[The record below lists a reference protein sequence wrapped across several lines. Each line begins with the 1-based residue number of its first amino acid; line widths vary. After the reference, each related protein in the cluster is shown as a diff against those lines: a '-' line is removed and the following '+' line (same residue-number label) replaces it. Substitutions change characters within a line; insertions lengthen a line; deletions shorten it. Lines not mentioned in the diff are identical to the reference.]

1 MHSTKISICYYS
13 LPLMQYKNIAL
24 TARADLPEKEEILTK
39 IKKIVKES
47 GADLY
52 IDPMRCADI
61 ASLKNCKQYDSIK
74 DVDLIIAVGG
84 DGTILSVVREI
95 EDYSIPILSI
105 HHGTLGFLTEV
116 DADEID
122 TILPVML
129 KSGGNIDERLLLKIE
144 IEENGKRKKIGDVL
158 NEAVVNQGG
167 ISRLID
173 LYTKINGKELTT
185 FRSDGLI
192 IATPTGS
199 TAYSMA
205 AGGAIIHP
213 HLTSHVT
220 LLTPINPHNFKQKPI
235 VIPGDQ
241 EIEIEVLT
249 KDNAYRTVEV
259 NLTLD
264 GQLHLPLQRGQKVL
278 VSTNKENIKFLRRR
292 SDIFYERLREKLG
305 WAE

>member
-1 MHSTKISICYYS
+1 
-13 LPLMQYKNIAL
+13 MQYKNIAL

-39 IKKIVKES
+39 IKQIVEDA
-47 GADLY
+47 GANIC
-52 IDPMRCADI
+52 IDPKRCDDI
-61 ASLKNCKQYDSIK
+61 PSLKTCKKYDTLK
-74 DVDLIIAVGG
+74 DVDLIIAAGG

-122 TILPVML
+122 SALPKL
-129 KSGGNIDERLLLKIE
+129 LNEGGVIEERQLLQIS
-144 IEENGKRKKIGDVL
+144 IEENGERREVGNVL

-173 LYTKINGKELTT
+173 LYTKIDGKELTT

-192 IATPTGS
+192 LATPTGS
-199 TAYSMA
+199 TAYSLA
-205 AGGAIIHP
+205 AGGTIVHP
-213 HLTSHVT
+213 HLTSHATVM
-220 LLTPINPHNFKQKPI
+220 TPINPHNFRQKPI
-235 VIPGDQ
+235 VIPGNQ

-249 KDNAYRTVEV
+249 KDNSYRTVEV

-264 GQLHLPLQRGQKVL
+264 GQLHFPLKRGQKVC
-278 VSTNKENIKFLRRR
+278 VCAYKESIKFLRRS
-292 SDIFYERLREKLG
+292 SDVFYERLRKKLG
-305 WAE
+305 WGE